1 MTTER
6 ETQLDSAREPA
17 PLRAND
23 PDDRHRTNA
32 DAPVLEELG
41 TAERQRRYV
50 ALYDP
55 RRQPQVT
62 DRDIQALLFIGC
74 GHEVAQYQ
82 LHVAIFPELAEG
94 IVSRWTQRMLK
105 RGAIAVE
112 RRAKVGINRLRLS
125 PNRRTSLTESKS

>member
-6 ETQLDSAREPA
+6 ETHLDSTNEPA

-23 PDDRHRTNA
+23 SDDKHRG
-32 DAPVLEELG
+32 DAELSVLSEFG

-62 DRDIQALLFIGC
+62 DRDRASAFL
-74 GHEVAQYQ
+74 VAT
-82 LHVAIFPELAEG
+82 P
-94 IVSRWTQRMLK
+94 
-105 RGAIAVE
+105 
-112 RRAKVGINRLRLS
+112 
-125 PNRRTSLTESKS
+125 